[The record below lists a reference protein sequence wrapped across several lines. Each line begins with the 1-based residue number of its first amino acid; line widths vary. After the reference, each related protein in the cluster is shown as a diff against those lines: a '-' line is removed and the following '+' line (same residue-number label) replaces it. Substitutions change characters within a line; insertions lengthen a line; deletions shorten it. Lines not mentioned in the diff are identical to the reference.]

1 MSTPEFIA
9 WLDSKMAAYDKL
21 IPPADVLEA
30 EWNDRI
36 TAKVRV
42 AITERI
48 LREAGLESQVA
59 TAIAAIEKP
68 SPAALAEGVRRLF
81 QQEPDREWR
90 DQIEAIAR
98 ERVGEP

>member
-1 MSTPEFIA
+1 
-9 WLDSKMAAYDKL
+9 
-21 IPPADVLEA
+21 
-30 EWNDRI
+30 
-36 TAKVRV
+36 
-42 AITERI
+42 
-48 LREAGLESQVA
+48 VA